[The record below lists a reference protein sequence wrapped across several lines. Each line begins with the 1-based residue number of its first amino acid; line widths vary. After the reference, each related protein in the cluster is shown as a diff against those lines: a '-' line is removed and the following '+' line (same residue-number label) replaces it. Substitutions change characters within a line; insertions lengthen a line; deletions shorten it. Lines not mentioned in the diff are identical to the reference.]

1 MPLDQLLEKF
11 LQPHGRTLVVVVLCL
26 RVLHA
31 ANDLRQGSSK
41 TLVSKALSVQV
52 KRSHS
57 CDGRIELSD
66 RTART
71 SAQKSLPV
79 RQRRSNESL
88 SNKPDEK
95 AIGTRSDDFRAWRIS
110 RLPQRGPSEST
121 STSRDEQKNF
131 KDMRDAGARME
142 RYDQLANP
150 TNKGT
155 KPAKVRLRLSSTFI
169 QPKNESRIT
178 PDLVS
183 TFMKKRGIED
193 EEEISYALRSKKV
206 KPGSKIV
213 GTTFFPRR
221 TSDTGELPFS
231 KFHTSGK

>member
-1 MPLDQLLEKF
+1 MPLGQLLEKF

-31 ANDLRQGSSK
+31 ANDLRQGSSN
-41 TLVSKALSVQV
+41 TLVSKAFSAQV

-57 CDGRIELSD
+57 CDGRIEISD

-71 SAQKSLPV
+71 SAQKSLRV
-79 RQRRSNESL
+79 RQRRSNGSL

-121 STSRDEQKNF
+121 DRDEQKNF
-131 KDMRDAGARME
+131 KDRRDAGARME
-142 RYDQLANP
+142 RYDQLAYP

-178 PDLVS
+178 PDFVS
-183 TFMKKRGIED
+183 TFMKKREIED
-193 EEEISYALRSKKV
+193 EEKVSYALRSKKV

-213 GTTFFPRR
+213 GTTFSPRR